1 MSTLQQR
8 VDSYLRDKAPGD
20 AADAPAPE
28 AEFVEYM
35 LQRAEADLR
44 AAQKRLDQLKREIA
58 KHQS

>member
-8 VDSYLRDKAPGD
+8 VDSYLRDKAPGG

-28 AEFVEYM
+28 AEFAEYM

-44 AAQKRLDQLKREIA
+44 TAQKRLDQLKREIA